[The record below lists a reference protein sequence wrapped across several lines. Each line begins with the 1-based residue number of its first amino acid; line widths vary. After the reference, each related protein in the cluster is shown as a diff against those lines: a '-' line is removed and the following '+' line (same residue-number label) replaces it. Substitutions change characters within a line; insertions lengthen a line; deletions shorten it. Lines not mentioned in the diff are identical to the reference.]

1 MRHRIEID
9 ERDIIKNQRIFR
21 FNNPAG
27 TSIDLTDNKSISE
40 ILIAEGCESFA
51 DYIDWLGLGKDP
63 NLIILSSTQHYYYDE
78 DDLKNVSAVV
88 NLKQLN
94 QIKNLDVLFK
104 TIFKIIPQ
112 KSNFIGCFAEKNR
125 HLEFPLKNSSTS
137 KTSDTNS
144 EALENGIVSRFS
156 FLNLIINIMDS
167 KTSRYMTRRDVYQ
180 LLDTHGFKIM
190 DLTELNGL
198 TYFLAQK
205 VRIVLE

>member
-94 QIKNLDVLFK
+94 QIKNLDILFK